1 MLLDSLVEGVALKTI
16 GDGRFPQ
23 AGCPILSIYLS
34 FVGEKKKE
42 WQNSESGGR
51 QSLKWLHLLPNRSA
65 EVWVLC
71 SAVHVSLT
79 VHDVKSLL
87 HLCF

>member
-34 FVGEKKKE
+34 FVGGKKKKRMAKQWVWRE
-42 WQNSESGGR
+42 
-51 QSLKWLHLLPNRSA
+51 A
-65 EVWVLC
+65 ELEMI
-71 SAVHVSLT
+71 ALIP
-79 VHDVKSLL
+79 
-87 HLCF
+87 